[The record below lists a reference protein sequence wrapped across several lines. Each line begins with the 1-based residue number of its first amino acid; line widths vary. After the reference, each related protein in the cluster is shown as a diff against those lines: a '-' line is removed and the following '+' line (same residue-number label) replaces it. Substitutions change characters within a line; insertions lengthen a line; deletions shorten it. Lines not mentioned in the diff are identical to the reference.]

1 MALLSSK
8 DGGNNAEMGP
18 FNAGKPLSLGAVGTT
33 SATAEEASDSLGS
46 TNLDMGDSSWSE
58 QYSPV
63 AEEASVSPGN
73 IELTT
78 PFFNPAQGLQEIT
91 FGRKRGVKRRRVEE
105 EDLRLLIGT

>member
-8 DGGNNAEMGP
+8 DGGSNAEMGP

-33 SATAEEASDSLGS
+33 SATAEEVSDSLGS

-63 AEEASVSPGN
+63 ADEASVSPGN

-78 PFFNPAQGLQEIT
+78 PFFNPAQGLREIT
-91 FGRKRGVKRRRVEE
+91 FGRKRGVKRRRAEE
-105 EDLRLLIGT
+105 EELMLLIGT